1 MQTGPL
7 ADTFPSNIAEAEP
20 QSLTLGSMRGAES
33 PPIQPSFHPR
43 SPNPRKTLDMN
54 ATLAPTA
61 TIRVLLVDDHP
72 LVREGIRNALSLAS
86 EVEIIGEAGDANAA
100 LIALAKEQPDI
111 LVTDLTLPGK
121 GGLELI
127 KDVRSLYPSLHIL
140 VITMHDEKI
149 YGERVIRLGALG
161 FLSKD
166 QGPDMLIEAVRTV
179 ASGRLFVSPSM
190 AGAMIGALS
199 APEPRRERAGVEVLT
214 DREFAVFEMIGK
226 GKSAKDIAFALGLSS
241 KTVDVH
247 RANIRGKLNIPRP
260 TTSSTSPSAG

>member
-1 MQTGPL
+1 MTN
-7 ADTFPSNIAEAEP
+7 T
-20 QSLTLGSMRGAES
+20 LT
-33 PPIQPSFHPR
+33 
-43 SPNPRKTLDMN
+43 
-54 ATLAPTA
+54 PTA

-72 LVREGIRNALSLAS
+72 LVREGIRNALSLAG
-86 EVEIIGEAGDANAA
+86 EVDVIGEAGDANTA
-100 LIALAKEQPDI
+100 LISLEQDLPDI

-127 KDVRSLYPSLHIL
+127 KEVRNLYPSLPIL

-166 QGPDMLIEAVRTV
+166 QGPEMLMKPYVTV
-179 ASGRLFVSPSM
+179 AAGRLFVSPSM
-190 AGAMIGALS
+190 AGAMIGALA

-247 RANIRGKLNIPRP
+247 RANIRGKLHIP
-260 TTSSTSPSAG
+260 TTNDLVHFAVRWVESRDRSIT

>member
-1 MQTGPL
+1 
-7 ADTFPSNIAEAEP
+7 
-20 QSLTLGSMRGAES
+20 
-33 PPIQPSFHPR
+33 
-43 SPNPRKTLDMN
+43 MN

-72 LVREGIRNALSLAS
+72 LVREGIRNALSLAG

-247 RANIRGKLNIPRP
+247 RANIRGKLNIP
-260 TTSSTSPSAG
+260 TTNDLVHFAVRWVESRDRSNV